1 MPFLHSNDPQHNPET
16 IGQFLKS
23 RLKAVKSVRIAT
35 GYASLRTIM
44 DLALSFP
51 ETRFEIVVGSE
62 LNQNSSLWDVFYR
75 EKWQHDLS
83 KLKLAIET
91 AKKIR
96 RFKHR
101 IENGE
106 IRVFYAEPSGK
117 QLHAKLYELDGNH
130 FTGSANLTEN
140 GFSGNVELLVPVEKP
155 AHQNELSGLLTYWL
169 SVGTDMKELVL
180 EILSDSV
187 LGDPE
192 DAECLWI
199 KAIMDLLGDVLPPEK
214 LLELNLTSYQREAVL
229 SAMTQLKEL
238 GGSIIAYPT
247 GSGKTFIGLALVM
260 WYQALNPGKRVVLI
274 VPPQLVSDWK
284 SILGVY
290 GIFAEVMSIGKIQ
303 NRHIIEGER
312 ITLRDAGLI
321 LVDEAHQFRNERSS
335 RFRLLRS
342 LTDHSDK
349 NWVLMTATPINKSPK
364 DLHTLTKFYTN
375 DAKFAKTVKS
385 DSSALSRLK
394 DISLVARPRELAKQ
408 NQNLNLDLEIGQQTF
423 DYADLQVQELKRKI
437 ETTLRQVLPKVI
449 VRENRTSL
457 IDRVKNGEKILINGK
472 PLNFPD
478 IRIHKQP
485 YHIENPDYPNLLRD
499 LITWIENFKWTAILP
514 EVYLKDDELRKMLE
528 NTSKLKGKEHFKKL
542 ARHPLLYRAI
552 LQKNQI
558 GQSLLMLKRMESS
571 LDAFKATFGRLKEKY
586 EKVNAYFAKY
596 GRIPKISTKEFSMDD
611 IEALM
616 NEDVTQIRNVKEN
629 MTRGWK
635 TSQFLDHFLSD
646 FMKDYQSILELE
658 LILKKMESD
667 KYEVAA
673 NLIDKYTSAGHKV
686 LVFTQ
691 FTDTLSGF
699 KKYLQKQDFSWLDR
713 LETVSS
719 DTGNISGIVER
730 FCPDSAKKGNQV
742 RAHDHPV
749 DVLITTDVLSE
760 GQNLQDCDVMINF
773 DFCWTPLVLLQR
785 FGRINRVNSRHA
797 MNQLI
802 HLLPSA
808 ELDDMLNLMTRL
820 KTRFDAI
827 SFTIGGDVNLIDDEF
842 NAEKTRSFLN
852 ASGKEGLS
860 WEPDWAN
867 FQDPMIKLHHRKD
880 LFINGNLQLE
890 NRLRSIPDKSYSVV
904 RGGFKAV
911 FAAFRIRQEVR
922 WKWWRDGQSKE
933 TASVLDIFRVVDPL
947 VSSES
952 QCSDSDLL
960 DALDLG
966 FRRIEVWMNQLTPSS
981 EKPEKFSTGLFDL
994 PDDDRQP
1001 FHGKQSDP
1009 VELLQWI
1016 VVTDK

>member
-1 MPFLHSNDPQHNPET
+1 
-16 IGQFLKS
+16 I
-23 RLKAVKSVRIAT
+23 
-35 GYASLRTIM
+35 
-44 DLALSFP
+44 
-51 ETRFEIVVGSE
+51 
-62 LNQNSSLWDVFYR
+62 
-75 EKWQHDLS
+75 
-83 KLKLAIET
+83 
-91 AKKIR
+91 
-96 RFKHR
+96 
-101 IENGE
+101 
-106 IRVFYAEPSGK
+106 
-117 QLHAKLYELDGNH
+117 
-130 FTGSANLTEN
+130 
-140 GFSGNVELLVPVEKP
+140 
-155 AHQNELSGLLTYWL
+155 
-169 SVGTDMKELVL
+169 
-180 EILSDSV
+180 
-187 LGDPE
+187 
-192 DAECLWI
+192 
-199 KAIMDLLGDVLPPEK
+199 
-214 LLELNLTSYQREAVL
+214 
-229 SAMTQLKEL
+229 
-238 GGSIIAYPT
+238 
-247 GSGKTFIGLALVM
+247 
-260 WYQALNPGKRVVLI
+260 
-274 VPPQLVSDWK
+274 
-284 SILGVY
+284 Y
-290 GIFAEVMSIGKIQ
+290 GIFAEVLSIGKIQ
-303 NRHIIEGER
+303 NRHIIEGEK
-312 ITLRDAGLI
+312 ITLREASLI
-321 LVDEAHQFRNERSS
+321 LMDEAHQFRNERSS

-342 LTDHSDK
+342 LTDHTDK
-349 NWVLMTATPINKSPK
+349 KWVLMTATPINKSPK

-394 DISLVARPRELAKQ
+394 DISLVSRPKDLSKQ
-408 NQNLNLDLEIGQQTF
+408 SQNLNLDLEIGQQSF

-457 IDRVKNGEKILINGK
+457 IERVKNGEKILINGK

-485 YHIENPDYPNLLRD
+485 YSIENPDYPNLLRN
-499 LITWIENFKWTAILP
+499 LITWIENFKWTAVLP

-528 NTSKLKGKEHFKKL
+528 NTAKLNGKEHFKKL

-571 LDAFKATFGRLKEKY
+571 LDAFRATFGRLKEKY

-596 GRIPKISTKEFSMDD
+596 GRIPKISTKDFSMDD
-611 IEALM
+611 TEALM

-629 MTRGWK
+629 MQRGWK

-658 LILKKMESD
+658 LILKKIESD
-667 KYEVAA
+667 KYEVAS
-673 NLIDKYTSAGHKV
+673 NLIDKYVSGGHKV

-699 KKYLQKQDFSWLDR
+699 KHHLHKQDYPWLNR
-713 LETVSS
+713 FETVSS

-730 FCPDSAKKGNQV
+730 FCPESAKKGNQV
-742 RAHDHPV
+742 RSHDHPV
-749 DVLITTDVLSE
+749 DVLVTTDVLSE
-760 GQNLQDCDVMINF
+760 GQNLQDCDVMVNF

-785 FGRINRVNSRHA
+785 FGRINRVNSRHS
-797 MNQLI
+797 MNHLI

-880 LFINGNLQLE
+880 LFINGNGQIE
-890 NRLRSIPDKSYSVV
+890 SRLRSIPDKSYSVV
-904 RGGFKAV
+904 QGEFKAV
-911 FAAFRIRQEVR
+911 FAAFKIGQEIR
-922 WKWWRDGQSKE
+922 WKWWRDGLSKE
-933 TASVLDIFRVVDPL
+933 PDSVLDIFKAVDPL
-947 VSSES
+947 VSSRKS
-952 QCSDSDLL
+952 PDDSDLL
-960 DALDLG
+960 DALELG
-966 FRRIEVWMNQLTPSS
+966 LRRIEVWMNQLTPAAEKTGSFSS
-981 EKPEKFSTGLFDL
+981 GLFDQA
-994 PDDDRQP
+994 DDQ
-1001 FHGKQSDP
+1001 FQILTVTETNS

-1016 VVTDK
+1016 VVLNSGKG

>member
-1 MPFLHSNDPQHNPET
+1 MPSLHSNDPKHNPET

-23 RLKAVKSVRIAT
+23 RLKTVKSVRIAA
-35 GYASLRTIM
+35 GYASLRTVM

-62 LNQNSSLWDVFYR
+62 LNHNSGLWTLFYR
-75 EKWQHDLS
+75 ETWQNDLS

-96 RFKHR
+96 RFKHLL
-101 IENGE
+101 ENGE
-106 IRVFYAEPSGK
+106 IRILYAEPSGK
-117 QLHAKLYELDGNH
+117 QLHAKLYELDGHH

-140 GFSGNVELLVPVEKP
+140 GFSGNVELLIPVENPVHSK
-155 AHQNELSGLLTYWL
+155 ELSGLLTHWI
-169 SVGTDMKELVL
+169 SGGSDMKELILEVL
-180 EILSDSV
+180 SQSV

-192 DAECLWI
+192 DAEFLWI
-199 KAIMDLLGDVLPPEK
+199 KAIMDLLGDLLPPEK
-214 LLELNLTSYQREAVL
+214 LLDLNLTSYQREAVL
-229 SAMTQLKEL
+229 SAMVQLKEL

-247 GSGKTFIGLALVM
+247 GSGKTFIGLALIL
-260 WYQALNPGKRVVLI
+260 WFQSLNPGKRVVLI
-274 VPPQLVSDWK
+274 VPPQLFSDWK
-284 SILGVY
+284 SILGIY
-290 GIFAEVMSIGKIQ
+290 GIFAEVLSIGKIQ
-303 NRHIIEGER
+303 NRHIIEGEKN
-312 ITLRDAGLI
+312 ILREAGLI

-342 LTDHSDK
+342 LTDHADK
-349 NWVLMTATPINKSPK
+349 KWVLMTATPINKSPK

-394 DISLVARPRELAKQ
+394 DISLVARPKDLSKQ
-408 NQNLNLDLEIGQQTF
+408 SQNLNLGLEIGQQSF
-423 DYADLQVQELKRKI
+423 DYADLQVQEHKRKI
-437 ETTLRQVLPKVI
+437 ETTLKLVLPKII

-485 YHIENPDYPNLLRD
+485 YTIKNPDSPNLLRD
-499 LITWIENFKWTAILP
+499 LIVWIENFRWTAVLP
-514 EVYLKDDELRKMLE
+514 EVYLKDEELSKMLE
-528 NTSKLKGKEHFKKL
+528 NTAKLKGKEHFKKL
-542 ARHPLLYRAI
+542 ARHPLIYRAI

-571 LDAFKATFGRLKEKY
+571 LDAFRATFGRLKEKY
-586 EKVNAYFAKY
+586 EKVNTYFAKH

-611 IEALM
+611 TEALM

-629 MTRGWK
+629 GHRGWK
-635 TSQFLDHFLSD
+635 TSQFQDQFLQD

-658 LILKKMESD
+658 LILKKMESN
-667 KYEVAA
+667 KYQVASD
-673 NLIDKYTSAGHKV
+673 LIGKYVSGGHKV

-691 FTDTLSGF
+691 FTDTLSGLRHF
-699 KKYLQKQDFSWLDR
+699 LQKQNLPWFER

-742 RAHDHPV
+742 RSNDHPV
-749 DVLITTDVLSE
+749 EVLITTDVLSE
-760 GQNLQDCDVMINF
+760 GQNLQDCDVMVNF

-785 FGRINRVNSRHA
+785 FGRINRVNSRHS
-797 MNQLI
+797 MNYLI

-827 SFTIGGDVNLIDDEF
+827 SFTIGGDVNLIDEEF

-880 LFINGNLQLE
+880 LFINGNRSVE
-890 NRLRSIPDKSYSVV
+890 ARLRSIPDKSYSVV
-904 RGGFKAV
+904 KGEFMAV
-911 FAAFRIRQEVR
+911 FAAFRIGQEVR
-922 WKWWRDGQSKE
+922 WKWWREGLNKE
-933 TASVLDIFRVVDPL
+933 SESVLEIYKQVEQFIGRGTVFDESDI
-947 VSSES
+947 
-952 QCSDSDLL
+952 L
-960 DALDLG
+960 DALESG
-966 FRRIEVWMNQLTPSS
+966 FKVIEKWKNQLHRPADWKLKTDETLFYEPAIDQNSDKADDQVTP
-981 EKPEKFSTGLFDL
+981 T
-994 PDDDRQP
+994 
-1001 FHGKQSDP
+1001 
-1009 VELLQWI
+1009 LLQWI
-1016 VVTDK
+1016 MAIP